1 MWYKKGRPVA
11 IIDFVTALVENL
23 QIQVRLVFRTYVS
36 CIVIPCPSVI
46 IKTIMALV
54 IIEIFLVNSH
64 YRRIMQCGR
73 LAFNW
78 YFKYIHLFI
87 YCLYLL
93 VYFSIVIFK
102 EEGDELLVTSGA
114 TYIAVVAID
123 FGTTFSGFAFAF
135 NHKDG
140 EKGIHVNK
148 EWGTDQGYAT
158 MKAPTCLLLNPN
170 KSFNSFGYEAQDR
183 FAELEEEEAR
193 EYYYFEKFKMV
204 LHKDEVTKF
213 FMSNIDLLLKTK
225 GNLQRNPALFPHF
238 LLNTKLVGWC
248 SWAVDIIFKTFH
260 VNYCYFSIRT
270 WTEKLLWR
278 HTMGE
283 TLTLWPYSHIQF
295 IICTRK
301 LLKWSGRDLVM
312 KTSAL
317 VMCNGCWLCRQS
329 GSQQQSNS
337 WEKQHI
343 K

>member
-1 MWYKKGRPVA
+1 M
-11 IIDFVTALVENL
+11 
-23 QIQVRLVFRTYVS
+23 
-36 CIVIPCPSVI
+36 
-46 IKTIMALV
+46 
-54 IIEIFLVNSH
+54 
-64 YRRIMQCGR
+64 
-73 LAFNW
+73 
-78 YFKYIHLFI
+78 FI

-238 LLNTKLVGWC
+238 LLNTKLVG
-248 SWAVDIIFKTFH
+248 
-260 VNYCYFSIRT
+260 
-270 WTEKLLWR
+270 
-278 HTMGE
+278 
-283 TLTLWPYSHIQF
+283 
-295 IICTRK
+295 
-301 LLKWSGRDLVM
+301 
-312 KTSAL
+312 
-317 VMCNGCWLCRQS
+317 
-329 GSQQQSNS
+329 
-337 WEKQHI
+337 
-343 K
+343 